1 MRKSEAINK
10 DRDEIPRGRRSH
22 IANQRIH
29 LYKGIKAT
37 RPTNTH
43 TKLNRC
49 LDLSYFSYIFEY
61 VDEEARDE

>member
-1 MRKSEAINK
+1 MKPSTKTEN
-10 DRDEIPRGRRSH
+10 ENSHRGRRSH
-22 IANQRIH
+22 IANQAQLH

-43 TKLNRC
+43 TKLNRYH
-49 LDLSYFSYIFEY
+49 LDLSYFPLFEY